1 MRVALAAPQCQQVLD
16 GTGQNFSSAARLHP
30 ALPFRPKAYICQMAS
45 LPFPHSRCAR
55 CQHLR
60 TTENKRGS
68 VFMLCDRNRLD
79 EAFPKYPPQ
88 PVSLCAGFE
97 AAE

>member
-1 MRVALAAPQCQQVLD
+1 
-16 GTGQNFSSAARLHP
+16 
-30 ALPFRPKAYICQMAS
+30 MAS

-55 CQHLR
+55 CLHLR

-68 VFMLCDRNRLD
+68 VFMLCDRNRSD

-88 PVSLCAGFE
+88 PVASCTGFV